1 MPTIMKVKKT
11 FPKILWLIFSSSI
24 FFILLY
30 FALFYYTKKAE
41 KQVYNS
47 SIEQFDNEVNK
58 LLEVNSKPILVAIN
72 NDTNWDEFV
81 NFTKTR
87 DTKWYNETIGNELG
101 IYEADYMGVYDADK
115 NFIIRTPTATI
126 KTKDFI
132 PKEEM
137 KLLDKVGVNKFYMK
151 IPEGIVE
158 VTGAS
163 IHASNDP
170 FKNKTKTSGYFFVA
184 RLMDIKYI
192 KNLERLTSSTIMLVD
207 TNVTFPPQKHK
218 ITSLYILKDSKNRF
232 IGKLLFKRNFEVYF
246 ENAIN
251 LLCVIIVAFIINLI
265 VNLIYT
271 RRLVYYPLDLV
282 RRALETGNRRAI
294 KELKKSTGE
303 FSYIGNLFEENSN
316 QKIELIKAK
325 IKAEESDRLKSS
337 FLENLSHEIR
347 TPMNAI
353 NGFTE
358 LILNTKISESEKLE
372 YLNVIEKSGKNLV
385 GIIDDLIEMSKIDS
399 NQLSPNLT
407 VINLDSM
414 VTELYETVKVTI
426 QNKDIDF
433 KLEKSKIPA
442 KFNIIT
448 DDIKLK
454 QVIINLLTNAIK
466 FTEKGSVTFGFE
478 IDEEKEKINF
488 TVKDTGLGISEDN
501 HKNIFDRFKRVDS
514 DISIKVGGL
523 GLGLAISKAYIDLL
537 EGTISLESKVGE
549 GSTFYFSIPLEYS
562 KTEHI
567 TVKPINNF
575 DVVKTEEQTILIA
588 EDDNINFLLFQK
600 MMQNKNYKIIRAING
615 QEAVDIC
622 LNNPNIELVL
632 MDIKMPIM
640 NGFEALEQI
649 RPIRPNLPII
659 AQTAYSSSDDKIKI
673 EEAGFNGYIT
683 KPLNRDNLFELIN
696 KYLDKGNQDE
706 S

>member
-1 MPTIMKVKKT
+1 MKVKKT

-30 FALFYYTKKAE
+30 FALLYYTKKAE
-41 KQVYNS
+41 NQVYRS
-47 SIEQFDNEVNK
+47 TLERFDNEIHK
-58 LLEVNSKPILVAIN
+58 LLEVNSKPIMTAIN

-81 NFTKTR
+81 NFVKTK
-87 DTKWYNETIGNELG
+87 DTAWYNETINNELE
-101 IYEADYMGVYDADK
+101 IYEADYLGAYDADK
-115 NFIIRTPTATI
+115 KFIIRTPTARI
-126 KTKDFI
+126 KTVDFI
-132 PKEEM
+132 PKKEM
-137 KLLDKVGVNKFYMK
+137 ELLDRKGINKFYMR

-170 FKNKTKTSGYFFVA
+170 QKNKTPVSGYFFVV
-184 RLMDIKYI
+184 RLVDLKFI
-192 KNLERLTSSTIMLVD
+192 KNLEQLTSSSILLVD
-207 TNVTFPPQKHK
+207 AQHEIPSQKNK
-218 ITSLYILKDSKNRF
+218 ITSLYALKDNNGQF
-232 IGKLLFKRNFEVYF
+232 IGQLVFTRNFEVYF

-251 LLCVIIVAFIINLI
+251 LLYLIIAAFIINLV

-282 RRALETGNRRAI
+282 RRALETGNRKAI
-294 KELKKSTGE
+294 RELKKTTGE
-303 FSYIGNLFEENSN
+303 FSYIGNLFEENTN
-316 QKIELIKAK
+316 QKLELIKAK
-325 IKAEESDRLKSS
+325 IKAEEGDRLKSS
-337 FLENLSHEIR
+337 FLANLSHEIR

-358 LILNTKISESEKLE
+358 LILNTKISEREKLE

-385 GIIDDLIEMSKIDS
+385 GIIDDLIEMSKIES
-399 NQLSPNLT
+399 NQLTPNLT
-407 VINLDSM
+407 VVNLDAM

-433 KLEKSKIPA
+433 KLIRSKTPA
-442 KFNIIT
+442 RFNIIT
-448 DDIKLK
+448 DDIKVK
-454 QVIINLLTNAIK
+454 QVIINLMTNAIK
-466 FTEKGSVTFGFE
+466 FTEDGSVTFSFE
-478 IDEEKEKINF
+478 IDEENQLIHF
-488 TVKDTGLGISEDN
+488 AVKDTGLGISEN
-501 HKNIFDRFKRVDS
+501 HHKDIFDRFKRVDS

-537 EGTISLESKVGE
+537 GGTISLDSKVGE
-549 GSTFYFSIPLEYS
+549 GSTFYFSIPLQYS
-562 KTEHI
+562 VSEQI
-567 TVKPINNF
+567 MVKPINNV
-575 DVVKTEEQTILIA
+575 DLVKSESETILIA

-600 MMQNKNYKIIRAING
+600 MMQNKNYKILRATNG

-622 LNNPNIELVL
+622 INNPNIDLVL

-673 EEAGFNGYIT
+673 EEAGFTGYIT
-683 KPLNRDNLFELIN
+683 KPLNRDVLFEMIN
-696 KYLDKGNQDE
+696 RYLDKENKDE
-706 S
+706 V

>member
-1 MPTIMKVKKT
+1 MKVKKT

-30 FALFYYTKKAE
+30 FALLYYTKKAE

-47 SIEQFDNEVNK
+47 TLEQFDNEIHK
-58 LLEVNSKPILVAIN
+58 LLQVNSKPILVAIN

-81 NFTKTR
+81 NFTKTK
-87 DTKWYNETIGNELG
+87 DTLWYNQTINNELD
-101 IYEADYMGVYDADK
+101 IYEADYLGAYDANK
-115 NFIIRTPTATI
+115 NFIIRTPTNSI
-126 KTKDFI
+126 KTVDFI
-132 PKEEM
+132 PKKEM
-137 KLLDKVGVNKFYMK
+137 ELLDTMGINKFYMK
-151 IPEGIVE
+151 IPEGLVE
-158 VTGAS
+158 VTGAT
-163 IHASNDP
+163 IHASDDP
-170 FKNKTKTSGYFFVA
+170 LKNKTPVAGYFFVV
-184 RLMDIKYI
+184 RLMDATFI
-192 KNLERLTSSTIMLVD
+192 KNLEELTSSKILLID
-207 TNVTFPPQKHK
+207 NDVTPPHKKHK
-218 ITSLYILKDSKNRF
+218 IISLYTLKDNNNQF
-232 IGKLLFKRNFEVYF
+232 IGKLVFERNFQVYF

-251 LLCVIIVAFIINLI
+251 LLYLIIAAFIINLI

-271 RRLVYYPLDLV
+271 RKLVYYPLDLV
-282 RRALETGNRRAI
+282 RRALESGNRKAI
-294 KELKKSTGE
+294 KELKKTSGE

-316 QKIELIKAK
+316 QKLELIKAK
-325 IKAEESDRLKSS
+325 IKAEEGDRLKSS
-337 FLENLSHEIR
+337 FLANLSHEIR

-358 LILNTKISESEKLE
+358 LILNTKISETEKME

-399 NQLSPNLT
+399 NQLTPNLT
-407 VINLDSM
+407 AINLDGL
-414 VTELYETVKVTI
+414 VNELYETVKVTI

-433 KLEKSKIPA
+433 KLIKSKSQA
-442 KFNIIT
+442 KFNIVT

-466 FTEKGSVTFGFE
+466 FTEQGSVSFGFE
-478 IDEEKEKINF
+478 IDEDQQLIHF
-488 TVKDTGLGISEDN
+488 TVKDTGLGIDEEN

-537 EGTISLESKVGE
+537 GGSITLESTVGE
-549 GSTFYFSIPLEYS
+549 GSTFYFSIPLQYS
-562 KTEHI
+562 VAEHI
-567 TVKPINNF
+567 TVKSINNV
-575 DVVKTEEQTILIA
+575 DVIKSASETILIA

-600 MMQNKNYKIIRAING
+600 MMQHKNFKIIRAING

-622 LNNPNIELVL
+622 LNTPNIDLVL

-640 NGFEALEQI
+640 TGFEALEQI

-683 KPLNRDNLFELIN
+683 KPLNRDTLFELIN
-696 KYLDKGNQDE
+696 KYLYKENQNE
-706 S
+706 I

>member
-1 MPTIMKVKKT
+1 MTVKKT

-41 KQVYNS
+41 KQVYNTTV
-47 SIEQFDNEVNK
+47 EQFDNEVTK

-81 NFTKTR
+81 KFT
-87 DTKWYNETIGNELG
+87 TKPDVNWYNETIGTELE
-101 IYEADYMGVYDADK
+101 IYEADYLGVYDANM
-115 NFIIRTPTATI
+115 NFIIRTPTSKI
-126 KTKDFI
+126 KTVDFI
-132 PKEEM
+132 PKREM
-137 KLLDKVGVNKFYMK
+137 KLLKKVGVNKFYLK
-151 IPEGIVE
+151 IPEGIAE
-158 VTGAS
+158 VTGAA
-163 IHASNDP
+163 IHPSNDP
-170 FKNKTKTSGYFFVA
+170 LKNKSKTSGYFFVV

-192 KNLERLTSSTIMLVD
+192 KNLEKLTSSTIIFTD
-207 TNVTFPPQKHK
+207 TNVALPTPKNK
-218 ITSLYILKDSKNRF
+218 ISSLYILKDSNNQF
-232 IGKLLFKRNFEVYF
+232 VGKLLFKRNFEVYF
-246 ENAIN
+246 ENAITI
-251 LLCVIIVAFIINLI
+251 LFVIIVAFVINLI

-271 RRLVYYPLDLV
+271 RKLVYYPLDLV
-282 RRALETGNRRAI
+282 RRALESGNRKAI
-294 KELKKSTGE
+294 KELKKTTGE

-325 IKAEESDRLKSS
+325 IKAEEGDRLKSS
-337 FLENLSHEIR
+337 FLANLSHEIR

-358 LILNTKISESEKLE
+358 LLLNTDISESEKLE

-399 NQLSPNLT
+399 NQLTPNLT
-407 VINLDSM
+407 VVNLDSCIN
-414 VTELYETVKVTI
+414 ELYETVKITI
-426 QNKDIDF
+426 KNKDIDF
-433 KLEKSKIPA
+433 KLIQPKAPT

-454 QVIINLLTNAIK
+454 QVIINLLTNALK
-466 FTEKGSVTFGFE
+466 FTERGSVTFGFE
-478 IDEEKEKINF
+478 IDEKNELINF
-488 TVKDTGLGISEDN
+488 TVKDTGLGIDEDN

-523 GLGLAISKAYIDLL
+523 GLGLAISKAYVDLL
-537 EGTISLESKVGE
+537 GGTITLESKVGE
-549 GSTFYFSIPLEYS
+549 GSTFYFSIPLKYS
-562 KTEHI
+562 IVDHI
-567 TVKPINNF
+567 TVKQINN
-575 DVVKTEEQTILIA
+575 VEIQKSEGETILIA

-622 LNNPNIELVL
+622 LNNPNIDLVL

-640 NGFEALEQI
+640 TGFEAMEQI

-659 AQTAYSSSDDKIKI
+659 AQTAYSSSEDKIKI
-673 EEAGFNGYIT
+673 EEAGFNGYLT
-683 KPLNRDNLFELIN
+683 KPLSRENLFEMIN
-696 KYLDKGNQDE
+696 KYLDKENNNE
-706 S
+706 I

>member
-1 MPTIMKVKKT
+1 MKVKKT

-41 KQVYNS
+41 RQVYHS
-47 SIEQFDNEVNK
+47 TVEQFDNEIQK

-81 NFTKTR
+81 NFIKSK
-87 DTKWYNETIGNELG
+87 DVAWYTETIVPELN
-101 IYEADYMGVYDADK
+101 IYEADYMGVYDAGK
-115 NFIIRTPTATI
+115 KFIIRTPTHKI
-126 KTKDFI
+126 RSVDFI
-132 PKEEM
+132 PIKEME
-137 KLLDKVGVNKFYMK
+137 LLDKVGINKFYMK

-158 VTGAS
+158 VTGAA
-163 IHASNDP
+163 IHASDDP
-170 FKNKTKTSGYFFVA
+170 MKNRTPTSGYFFVV
-184 RLMDIKYI
+184 RLVDAEFI
-192 KNLERLTSSTIMLVD
+192 KNLEKLTSSSILFVHQD
-207 TNVTFPPQKHK
+207 VELPAQKHK
-218 ITSLYILKDSKNRF
+218 IISLYNLKDHKGQF

-251 LLCVIIVAFIINLI
+251 ILYVIIVAFVINLI
-265 VNLIYT
+265 INLIYT

-282 RRALETGNRRAI
+282 RRALETGNRKAI
-294 KELKKSTGE
+294 RELKKSTGE
-303 FSYIGNLFEENSN
+303 FSYIGNLFEENAN
-316 QKIELIKAK
+316 QKLELIKAK

-337 FLENLSHEIR
+337 FLANLSHEIR

-358 LILNTKISESEKLE
+358 LILNTKVSESEKLE

-385 GIIDDLIEMSKIDS
+385 GIIEDLIEMSKIDS
-399 NQLSPNLT
+399 NQLTPNLT
-407 VINLDSM
+407 VINLDSL
-414 VTELYETVKVTI
+414 VNELYETVKVTI
-426 QNKDIDF
+426 NNKDIEF
-433 KLEKSKIPA
+433 RLIKSKKPA
-442 KFNIIT
+442 QFNIIT

-466 FTEKGSVTFGFE
+466 FTEKGSVAFGFE
-478 IDEEKEKINF
+478 IDEEQGLINF
-488 TVKDTGLGISEDN
+488 TIRDTGLGIDEDN
-501 HKNIFDRFKRVDS
+501 HKHIFDRFKRVDS

-537 EGTISLESKVGE
+537 GGSISLESRVGE
-549 GSTFYFSIPLEYS
+549 GSTFYFSIPLQYS

-567 TVKPINNF
+567 TVKSINNV
-575 DVVKTEEQTILIA
+575 DVEKSESETILIA

-615 QEAVDIC
+615 QEAVDNCI
-622 LNNPNIELVL
+622 NNPNIDLVL

-649 RPIRPNLPII
+649 RPIRPTLPII
-659 AQTAYSSSDDKIKI
+659 AQTAYSSSDDKIRI

-683 KPLNRDNLFELIN
+683 KPLNRENLFELIH
-696 KYLDKGNQDE
+696 KYLDKKSE
-706 S
+706 I

>member
-1 MPTIMKVKKT
+1 MTVKKT

-41 KQVYNS
+41 KQVYKDS
-47 SIEQFDNEVNK
+47 VEQFDKRIEE
-58 LLEVNSKPILVAIN
+58 LIQLESKPIRVSIN

-81 NFTKTR
+81 DFIASKNA
-87 DTKWYNETIGNELG
+87 KWFEETIGNELK
-101 IYEADYMGVYDADK
+101 IYDADYLGAYGADM
-115 NFIIRTPTATI
+115 NFIMRTPTPKI
-126 KTKDFI
+126 KTLDFI

-137 KLLDKVGVNKFYMK
+137 ELLNKVGINKFYMK

-163 IHASNDP
+163 IHPSDDP
-170 FKNKTKTSGYFFVA
+170 SKNKTKPSGYFFVV
-184 RLMDIKYI
+184 RLIDS
-192 KNLERLTSSTIMLVD
+192 E
-207 TNVTFPPQKHK
+207 F
-218 ITSLYILKDSKNRF
+218 LKDLDKATMASTEISGINYSLPNDKNIIHSVFPLRDYKNNE
-232 IGKLLFKRNFEVYF
+232 IGVLVFKRNFEVYF

-251 LLCVIIVAFIINLI
+251 ILYLIIVFFIINLI

-271 RRLVYYPLDLV
+271 RKLVYYPLDMV

-294 KELKKSTGE
+294 KELKKTTGE

-325 IKAEESDRLKSS
+325 IKAEEGDRLKSS
-337 FLENLSHEIR
+337 FLANLSHEIR

-358 LILNTKISESEKLE
+358 LLLNTDISEAEKLE

-399 NQLSPNLT
+399 NQLTPNLT
-407 VINLDSM
+407 VVNLDSCIN
-414 VTELYETVKVTI
+414 ELYETVKITI
-426 QNKDIDF
+426 KNKDIDF
-433 KLEKSKIPA
+433 KLIPPKTPT

-454 QVIINLLTNAIK
+454 QVIINLLTNALK
-466 FTEKGSVTFGFE
+466 FTERGSVTFGFE
-478 IDEEKEKINF
+478 IDEKNELINF
-488 TVKDTGLGISEDN
+488 TVKDTGLGIDEDN

-523 GLGLAISKAYIDLL
+523 GLGLAISKAYVDLL
-537 EGTISLESKVGE
+537 GGTITLESKVGE
-549 GSTFYFSIPLEYS
+549 GSTFYFSIPLQYS
-562 KTEHI
+562 IVEHI
-567 TVKPINNF
+567 TVKQINN
-575 DVVKTEEQTILIA
+575 VEIQKSEGETILIA

-622 LNNPNIELVL
+622 LNNPNIDLVL

-640 NGFEALEQI
+640 TGFEAMEQI

-659 AQTAYSSSDDKIKI
+659 AQTAYSSSEDKIKI
-673 EEAGFNGYIT
+673 EEAGFNGYLT
-683 KPLNRDNLFELIN
+683 KPLNRENLFEMIN
-696 KYLDKGNQDE
+696 MYLDKENHNE
-706 S
+706 I

>member
-1 MPTIMKVKKT
+1 MTVKKT

-47 SIEQFDNEVNK
+47 TVEQFHNEVNK

-81 NFTKTR
+81 KFITTK
-87 DTKWYNETIGNELG
+87 DTKWYDETIGNELE
-101 IYEADYMGVYDADK
+101 IYEADYLGVYDANM
-115 NFIIRTPTATI
+115 NFIIRTPTTKI
-126 KTKDFI
+126 KTIDFI
-132 PKEEM
+132 PKNEM
-137 KLLDKVGVNKFYMK
+137 ELLNKVGINKFYLK

-158 VTGAS
+158 VTGAA

-170 FKNKTKTSGYFFVA
+170 SKKNTPTSGYFFVV
-184 RLMDIKYI
+184 RLVDIKYI
-192 KNLERLTSSTIMLVD
+192 KNLEKLTSSSIMFTD
-207 TNVTFPPQKHK
+207 TDVNLPTEKHK
-218 ITSLYILKDSKNRF
+218 ISSLHILKDSNNQF
-232 IGKLLFKRNFEVYF
+232 VGEFLFKRNFEVYF

-251 LLCVIIVAFIINLI
+251 ILYVIIGAFIINLL

-271 RRLVYYPLDLV
+271 RKLVYYPLDLV
-282 RRALETGNRRAI
+282 RRALESGNKKAI
-294 KELKKSTGE
+294 KELKKTTGE
-303 FSYIGNLFEENSN
+303 FSHIGNLFEENSN
-316 QKIELIKAK
+316 QKVELIKAK
-325 IKAEESDRLKSS
+325 IKAEEGDRLKSS
-337 FLENLSHEIR
+337 FLANLSHEIR

-358 LILNTKISESEKLE
+358 LILNTDTNETEKLE
-372 YLNVIEKSGKNLV
+372 YLQVIEKSGKNLV

-399 NQLSPNLT
+399 NQITPNLT
-407 VINLDSM
+407 VINLE
-414 VTELYETVKVTI
+414 TCCNELYETIKVTI
-426 QNKDIDF
+426 KNKAINF
-433 KLEKSKIPA
+433 KLITSKTPA
-442 KFNIIT
+442 EFNIIT

-454 QVIINLLTNAIK
+454 QVIINLVNNAVK
-466 FTEKGSVTFGFE
+466 FTEKGTVSFGYE
-478 IDEEKEKINF
+478 IDKYTENINF
-488 TVKDTGLGISEDN
+488 TIKDTGLGIDEGN

-523 GLGLAISKAYIDLL
+523 GLGLAITKAYVELL
-537 EGTISLESKVGE
+537 GGTISLESKLGVGT
-549 GSTFYFSIPLEYS
+549 TFYFSIPLKYS
-562 KTEHI
+562 IVEHI
-567 TVKPINNF
+567 TVKQIA
-575 DVVKTEEQTILIA
+575 DIDSLKSDGELILIA

-600 MMQNKNYKIIRAING
+600 MMQKQSYKIIRAVNG

-622 LNNPNIELVL
+622 LNNPNIDLVL

-659 AQTAYSSSDDKIKI
+659 AQTAYSSSEDKTKI

-683 KPLNRDNLFELIN
+683 KPLNRENLFELIN
-696 KYLDKGNQDE
+696 KYLDKENQYE
-706 S
+706 I

>member
-1 MPTIMKVKKT
+1 MTVKKT

-41 KQVYNS
+41 KQVYNTTV
-47 SIEQFDNEVNK
+47 EQFNNEVTK

-81 NFTKTR
+81 KFT
-87 DTKWYNETIGNELG
+87 TKPDVNWYNETIGTELE
-101 IYEADYMGVYDADK
+101 IYEADYLGVYDANM
-115 NFIIRTPTATI
+115 NFIIRTPTSKI
-126 KTKDFI
+126 KTVDFI
-132 PKEEM
+132 PKREM
-137 KLLDKVGVNKFYMK
+137 KLLKKVGINKFYLK
-151 IPEGIVE
+151 IPEGIAE
-158 VTGAS
+158 VTGAA
-163 IHASNDP
+163 IHPSNDP
-170 FKNKTKTSGYFFVA
+170 LKNKSKTSGYFFVV

-192 KNLERLTSSTIMLVD
+192 KNLEKLTSSTIIFTD
-207 TNVTFPPQKHK
+207 TNVALPTPKNK
-218 ITSLYILKDSKNRF
+218 ISSLYILKDSNNQF
-232 IGKLLFKRNFEVYF
+232 IGKFLFKRNFEVYF
-246 ENAIN
+246 ENAITI
-251 LLCVIIVAFIINLI
+251 LFVIIVAFVINLI

-271 RRLVYYPLDLV
+271 RKLVYYPLDLV
-282 RRALETGNRRAI
+282 RRALESGNRKAI
-294 KELKKSTGE
+294 KELKKTTGE

-316 QKIELIKAK
+316 QKIELVKAK
-325 IKAEESDRLKSS
+325 IKAEEGDRLKSS
-337 FLENLSHEIR
+337 FLANLSHEIR

-358 LILNTKISESEKLE
+358 LLLNTDISESEKLE

-399 NQLSPNLT
+399 NQLTPNLT
-407 VINLDSM
+407 VVNLDSCIN
-414 VTELYETVKVTI
+414 ELYETVKITI
-426 QNKDIDF
+426 KNKDIDF
-433 KLEKSKIPA
+433 KLIQPKAPT

-454 QVIINLLTNAIK
+454 QVIINLLTNALK
-466 FTEKGSVTFGFE
+466 FTERGSVTFGFE
-478 IDEEKEKINF
+478 IDEKNELINF
-488 TVKDTGLGISEDN
+488 TVKDTGLGIDEDN

-523 GLGLAISKAYIDLL
+523 GLGLAISKAYVDLL
-537 EGTISLESKVGE
+537 GGTITLESKVGE
-549 GSTFYFSIPLEYS
+549 GSTFYFSIPLKYS
-562 KTEHI
+562 IVDHI
-567 TVKPINNF
+567 TVKQINN
-575 DVVKTEEQTILIA
+575 VEIQKSEGETILIA

-622 LNNPNIELVL
+622 LNNPNIDLVL

-640 NGFEALEQI
+640 TGFEAMEQI

-659 AQTAYSSSDDKIKI
+659 AQTAYSSSEDKIKI
-673 EEAGFNGYIT
+673 EEAGFNGYLT
-683 KPLNRDNLFELIN
+683 KPLSRENLFEMIN
-696 KYLDKGNQDE
+696 KYLDKENNNE
-706 S
+706 I

>member
-1 MPTIMKVKKT
+1 MTVKKT

-41 KQVYNS
+41 KQVYNTTV
-47 SIEQFDNEVNK
+47 EQFDNEVTK

-81 NFTKTR
+81 KFT
-87 DTKWYNETIGNELG
+87 TKPDVNWFNETIGTELE
-101 IYEADYMGVYDADK
+101 IYEADYLGVYDANM
-115 NFIIRTPTATI
+115 NFIIRTPTSKI
-126 KTKDFI
+126 KTVDFI
-132 PKEEM
+132 PKREM
-137 KLLDKVGVNKFYMK
+137 KLLKKVGVNKFYLK
-151 IPEGIVE
+151 IPEGIAE
-158 VTGAS
+158 VTGAA
-163 IHASNDP
+163 IHPSNDP
-170 FKNKTKTSGYFFVA
+170 LKNKSKTSGYFFVV

-192 KNLERLTSSTIMLVD
+192 KNLEKLTSSTIIFTD
-207 TNVTFPPQKHK
+207 TNVALPTPKNK
-218 ITSLYILKDSKNRF
+218 ISSLYILKDSNNQF
-232 IGKLLFKRNFEVYF
+232 VGKLLFKRNFEVYF
-246 ENAIN
+246 ENAITI
-251 LLCVIIVAFIINLI
+251 LFVIIVAFVINLI

-271 RRLVYYPLDLV
+271 RKLVYYPLDLV
-282 RRALETGNRRAI
+282 RRALESGNRKAI
-294 KELKKSTGE
+294 KELKKTTGE

-325 IKAEESDRLKSS
+325 IKAEEGDRLKSS
-337 FLENLSHEIR
+337 FLANLSHEIR

-358 LILNTKISESEKLE
+358 LLLNTDISESEKLE

-399 NQLSPNLT
+399 NQLTPNLT
-407 VINLDSM
+407 VVNLDSCIN
-414 VTELYETVKVTI
+414 ELYETVKITI
-426 QNKDIDF
+426 KNKDIDF
-433 KLEKSKIPA
+433 KLIQPKAPT

-454 QVIINLLTNAIK
+454 QVIINLLTNALK
-466 FTEKGSVTFGFE
+466 FTERGSVTFGFE
-478 IDEEKEKINF
+478 IDEKNELINF
-488 TVKDTGLGISEDN
+488 TVKDTGLGIDEDN

-523 GLGLAISKAYIDLL
+523 GLGLAISKAYVDLL
-537 EGTISLESKVGE
+537 GGTITLESKVGE
-549 GSTFYFSIPLEYS
+549 GSTFYFSIPLKYS
-562 KTEHI
+562 IVDHI
-567 TVKPINNF
+567 TVKQINN
-575 DVVKTEEQTILIA
+575 VEIQKSEGETILIA

-622 LNNPNIELVL
+622 LNNPNIDLVL

-640 NGFEALEQI
+640 TGFEAMEQI

-659 AQTAYSSSDDKIKI
+659 AQTAYSSSEDKIKI
-673 EEAGFNGYIT
+673 EEAGFNGYLT
-683 KPLNRDNLFELIN
+683 KPLSRENLFEMIN
-696 KYLDKGNQDE
+696 KYLDKENNNE
-706 S
+706 I